1 MLTRNSCEKGRE
13 NLDLLREY
21 VYKSGVREYCTR
33 CLNCE
38 RCGNNVI
45 LLIVDASFTSLC
57 LNYFNVVV
65 PKVMEFREAFVYSK
79 KITSLE
85 ELANYDIEELRK
97 VWKNARSWHVAKG
110 IARYLA
116 KVKDERKLNDRQA
129 FIYWGRNSSLEN
141 WKLDPIGRIK
151 GIGINTYQYLR
162 MMAGVDTVM
171 PDKIVR
177 RVLENIL
184 GKLPEDDIE
193 FIKCIERI
201 AKKAN
206 LRAIDICWMTWF
218 VNSDVLKRYS
228 GVLEEI

>member
-1 MLTRNSCEKGRE
+1 MFSRKTCEEGRTL
-13 NLDLLREY
+13 NILREY
-21 VYKSGVREYCTR
+21 VEKSKVEEYCTR

-38 RCGNNVI
+38 RWGKNVI
-45 LLIVDASFTSLC
+45 LMIVDASFTSLG
-57 LNYFNVVV
+57 LNYFNAVV
-65 PKVMEFREAFVYSK
+65 PKVLEFREVFVRTG

-85 ELANYDIEELRK
+85 DLANYNIEELRK
-97 VWKNARSWHVAKG
+97 VWKNARSWRVAKD
-110 IARYLA
+110 ISKYLA
-116 KVKDERKLNDRQA
+116 ELKKEKNLNDREA
-129 FIYWGRNSSLEN
+129 FIYWGRSSSLEN
-141 WKLDPIGRIK
+141 WKNDPIGRIK

-162 MMAGVDTVM
+162 MMAGIDTVM

-177 RVLENIL
+177 KVLEGIL

-218 VNSDVLKRYS
+218 VNSDVVNKYS
-228 GVLEEI
+228 EVLPEI